1 MESNEI
7 FVPSRERKAA
17 EDNSI
22 SLSEGIP
29 KLPVPAL
36 EEGGEGSGAVPFL
49 HPRIGNRNRGI
60 EADRRERR
68 MGRVRGGG
76 KSRRPKTVGWKK
88 KKGIRTIRPG
98 SGISSG

>member
-49 HPRIGNRNRGI
+49 HPRIGNRNKR
-60 EADRRERR
+60 D
-68 MGRVRGGG
+68 
-76 KSRRPKTVGWKK
+76 
-88 KKGIRTIRPG
+88 
-98 SGISSG
+98 